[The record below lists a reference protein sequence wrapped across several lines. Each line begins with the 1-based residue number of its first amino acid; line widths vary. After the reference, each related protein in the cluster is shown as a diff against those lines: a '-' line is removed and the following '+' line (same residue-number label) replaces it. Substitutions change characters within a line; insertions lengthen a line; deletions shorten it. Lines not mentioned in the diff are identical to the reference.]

1 MASKYFPNLHRRY
14 FLMKN
19 QIAIQMDKIEDID
32 YDFDTSFLI
41 GYEAQKRNYKIF
53 YYNPNNLIITD
64 GIVQATGQYI
74 RLKLD
79 QDDYFEYT
87 SENIKV
93 DLKNFDFIFLRQDP
107 PFDMNYITSTY
118 ILDLLPETTKVIN
131 NPTAVRNSTEKIFT
145 FNFKEFMPTTIVTKD
160 INEISNFLNNVEEII
175 TKPLYGNGG
184 VGIHKFNKKN
194 FDSAVLEKYLDLP
207 IMVQKYIEEI
217 DQGDRRIILIDGE
230 YYGSVARIPKEDN
243 IKANFHAGGIANKTD
258 LVFRDREIIEA
269 VGPKLVE
276 NNLFF
281 VGIDVIGDYLTEVNV
296 TSPTG
301 IKQINMLNNV
311 NLEKVFWDKLE
322 AKYKLV

>member
-1 MASKYFPNLHRRY
+1 MGSKYFPNLQRRY

-118 ILDLLPETTKVIN
+118 INT
-131 NPTAVRNSTEKIFT
+131 FT
-145 FNFKEFMPTTIVTKD
+145 P
-160 INEISNFLNNVEEII
+160 
-175 TKPLYGNGG
+175 YGT
-184 VGIHKFNKKN
+184 
-194 FDSAVLEKYLDLP
+194 
-207 IMVQKYIEEI
+207 Q
-217 DQGDRRIILIDGE
+217 
-230 YYGSVARIPKEDN
+230 
-243 IKANFHAGGIANKTD
+243 
-258 LVFRDREIIEA
+258 
-269 VGPKLVE
+269 
-276 NNLFF
+276 
-281 VGIDVIGDYLTEVNV
+281 
-296 TSPTG
+296 
-301 IKQINMLNNV
+301 
-311 NLEKVFWDKLE
+311 DKL
-322 AKYKLV
+322 L